1 MTKKNGDPHPA
12 GGLSKNKYD
21 AKGKL
26 RPARKTRSRLDPA
39 NKGET
44 IKGTERKRALRIDT
58 GIGSL
63 GGRYEGQSGE
73 GIEGQDHKRGDRAFL
88 AKAIAR
94 REVEENFLKGKE
106 SITMGGVKVIGDG
119 PIHLAGSRTD
129 NFEAENIGF
138 GLQSYRRHG
147 HRETG
152 VVPKMADFFSFIGG
166 SNIAD
171 KVRETEHLTL
181 DISDVLPQQGDDDE
195 HERNEILHN
204 FSTKASGATG
214 KRIAEG
220 QEPTQSAYGKARDEY
235 NMKYQEWIETKPI
248 ERTQINTWNL
258 DYAGEGTHD
267 RVMEELYGEGTPE
280 HFSGR
285 MGRHALV
292 VYRDEHTGKYHRH
305 QIEGIREH
313 DRAEPERPNY
323 RDYRSPTPPTPEP
336 TEAEILTKSY
346 TDSGKSA
353 IAEKVAEIHPD
364 LDDRD
369 LYPQLPYEQY
379 KTGPKRKPSNYYRAY
394 GYDSDE
400 DRDINYSEFVPKG
413 LYNFRPM
420 RTQGGY
426 EQPDIDQTL
435 PANHLENKETQDL
448 RHKQEALEEE
458 AFQRK
463 YYPEKF
469 ANEGGGG
476 PAEEE
481 GEAEEAPKKKEPKK
495 VIYRMGYLKGYAL
508 KGGAKANRFSSHKE
522 AKTKYLSL
530 PASRQKDVGGI
541 TKTKLGYELRKG
553 RSLIQAQD
561 PKSTEKSFV
570 LD

>member
-1 MTKKNGDPHPA
+1 
-12 GGLSKNKYD
+12 
-21 AKGKL
+21 
-26 RPARKTRSRLDPA
+26 
-39 NKGET
+39 
-44 IKGTERKRALRIDT
+44 
-58 GIGSL
+58 
-63 GGRYEGQSGE
+63 
-73 GIEGQDHKRGDRAFL
+73 
-88 AKAIAR
+88 
-94 REVEENFLKGKE
+94 
-106 SITMGGVKVIGDG
+106 
-119 PIHLAGSRTD
+119 
-129 NFEAENIGF
+129 
-138 GLQSYRRHG
+138 
-147 HRETG
+147 
-152 VVPKMADFFSFIGG
+152 
-166 SNIAD
+166 
-171 KVRETEHLTL
+171 
-181 DISDVLPQQGDDDE
+181 
-195 HERNEILHN
+195 
-204 FSTKASGATG
+204 
-214 KRIAEG
+214 
-220 QEPTQSAYGKARDEY
+220 
-235 NMKYQEWIETKPI
+235 
-248 ERTQINTWNL
+248 
-258 DYAGEGTHD
+258 
-267 RVMEELYGEGTPE
+267 MEELYGEGTPE

-394 GYDSDE
+394 GYDSDA
-400 DRDINYSEFVPKG
+400 G
-413 LYNFRPM
+413 
-420 RTQGGY
+420 
-426 EQPDIDQTL
+426 
-435 PANHLENKETQDL
+435 
-448 RHKQEALEEE
+448 
-458 AFQRK
+458 
-463 YYPEKF
+463 
-469 ANEGGGG
+469 
-476 PAEEE
+476 
-481 GEAEEAPKKKEPKK
+481 
-495 VIYRMGYLKGYAL
+495 
-508 KGGAKANRFSSHKE
+508 KGGAKAKRFSSHKE